1 MKLSIGL
8 IAILLGIGLAFAISP
23 AGDWNVISTGRYT
36 SATNASVTTE
46 GGNVT
51 NADLNSNTSTVKW
64 AGFWGNI
71 TSALV
76 LSPGVGQASLYSWA
90 WAPANGGEVCS
101 VPAASG
107 FDWANVASVATTDI
121 DTMWGFNVSDADSAA
136 NTLTDSACAITI
148 GGTPVT
154 TVGNKTGVGGFE
166 TCAVSDSATS
176 LKSDFAFCADIASA
190 GTLFNNQTG
199 NYELIMPTNNTV
211 GGTETY
217 YAWLDLH

>member
-1 MKLSIGL
+1 
-8 IAILLGIGLAFAISP
+8 
-23 AGDWNVISTGRYT
+23 
-36 SATNASVTTE
+36 VTTQ
-46 GGNVT
+46 GGTVT
-51 NADLNSNTSTVKW
+51 NLDLNSNTSTVKW

-76 LSPGVGQASLYSWA
+76 LSPGAGLSSLYKWDWS
-90 WAPANGGEVCS
+90 PASGGEVCT

-107 FDWANVASVATTDI
+107 FDWANVASVTTSAI
-121 DTMWGFNVSDADSAA
+121 DTMWGFNVSDSDSAA

-148 GGTPVT
+148 GGIPIT
-154 TVGNKTGVGGFE
+154 TVGNTTGLGGFK
-166 TCAVSDSATS
+166 TCAVSDNATAA
-176 LKSDFAFCADIASA
+176 KSDFAFCTDIASA

-199 NYELIMPTNNTV
+199 NYELIMPTNSTV